1 MNLLNNKYG
10 CWIVNGVPFKNKFEA
25 LFYSN
30 QIGSVGAR
38 FYFHDHIWQNF
49 DRQLLGKVPLTTLYK
64 ERAQQLRDKY
74 NYLVLHYSGGSDSHN
89 ILDTF
94 ITNNIKLDEIYVRWA
109 KPLIDGKFYTPNP
122 HDLSA
127 RNSASEWD
135 FTIKPVL
142 DKLKS
147 SNPEIKINVVDFT
160 DKFNK
165 SYSVETIENRI
176 VEMGMYRG
184 ALGSV
189 AQRLDKSYEENIT
202 ESKSSNIGHIFGVE
216 KPNIVQEKNTIY
228 MLFYDFTIET
238 ALMPN
243 LMQEESVELFYWTP
257 DMPLLPMEQAYQVGK
272 FFSEHHKE
280 FLSLNY
286 TATHDPAFRTQ
297 LDKKINIEKFI
308 LYKNSWDFEK
318 FQVGKPNAARSDWWH
333 WVHESPELSSIQTGF
348 KIAMNNIT
356 SKIDKRF
363 LINAEGASVLQS
375 CKTSHIKIMD
385 V

>member
-30 QIGSVGAR
+30 QIGSLGAR

-49 DRQLLGKVPLTTLYK
+49 DRRLLGKVPLTTLYK

-109 KPLIDGKFYTPNP
+109 KPLIDGKFYTPNL

-216 KPNIVQEKNTIY
+216 KPNVVQEKNTIY
-228 MLFYDFTIET
+228 MRFYDFAIES

-243 LMQEESVELFYWTP
+243 LMQEESVELFYWAH

-272 FFSEHHKE
+272 FLSKNHKE
-280 FLSLNY
+280 LVSPDY
-286 TATHDPAFRTQ
+286 TSRTIALRTQ
-297 LDKKINIEKFI
+297 LDKKFNIEKSI
-308 LYKNSWDFEK
+308 LYKNSWDFKK
-318 FQVGKPNAARSDWWH
+318 FQVGKPNDARSDWWH

-356 SKIDKRF
+356 SKIDQRM
-363 LINAEGASVLQS
+363 LINAEGASVLQT
-375 CKTSHIKIMD
+375 CKTASIKITD

>member
-25 LFYSN
+25 LLYST
-30 QIGSVGAR
+30 QIGSISAR

-49 DRQLLGKVPLTTLYK
+49 DLRLLGKVPLTTLYK

-109 KPLIDGKFYTPNP
+109 KPLIDGKFYTPNLY
-122 HDLSA
+122 DLSA

-160 DKFNK
+160 DKFDK

-176 VEMGMYRG
+176 VELGMYRG

-189 AQRLDKSYEENIT
+189 AQRLDKSYEKNIT
-202 ESKSSNIGHIFGVE
+202 ESKLSNIGHIFGVE
-216 KPNIVQEKNTIY
+216 KPSVFQEKNTIY
-228 MLFYDFTIET
+228 MRFYDLAIET

-243 LMQEESVELFYWTP
+243 LMEEESVELFYWTP

-272 FFSEHHKE
+272 FLNENHRE
-280 FLSLNY
+280 LLSLDY
-286 TATHDPAFRTQ
+286 TASTNAFRTQ
-297 LDKKINIEKFI
+297 LDKKFNIEKFI
-308 LYKNSWDFEK
+308 LYKNSWDFRK
-318 FQVGKPNAARSDWWH
+318 FQVGKPNDARSDWWH
-333 WVHESPELSSIQTGF
+333 WVHESPELKSIQTGF

-356 SKIDKRF
+356 SKMDKRM
-363 LINAEGASVLQS
+363 LINAEGASVLQT
-375 CKTSHIKIMD
+375 CKTANIKIMD

>member
-1 MNLLNNKYG
+1 MNLLNHKYG
-10 CWIVNGVPFKNKFEA
+10 CWIVNGIPFKNKFEA
-25 LFYSN
+25 LFYAN
-30 QIGSVGAR
+30 QVGAVGPS

-49 DRQLLGKVPLTTLYK
+49 DRRLLGKVPLTTLYK

-94 ITNNIKLDEIYVRWA
+94 LTNNIKLDEVYVRWA

-127 RNSASEWD
+127 KNGASEWD

-189 AQRLDKSYEENIT
+189 AQRLDQSYERNIT
-202 ESKSSNIGHIFGVE
+202 DSKSSNIGHIFGVE
-216 KPNIVQEKNTIY
+216 KPLVLQEKNTIY
-228 MLFYDFTIET
+228 MYFHDSMIEN

-243 LMQEESVELFYWTP
+243 LMEEESVELFYWTP

-272 FFSEHHKE
+272 FLSENHKE
-280 FLSLNY
+280 FLSLDY
-286 TATHDPAFRTQ
+286 TSTYDLAFRTN
-297 LDKKINIEKFI
+297 LYKKLNIEKYI

-333 WVHESPELSSIQTGF
+333 WVHESPELLSIQTGF

-356 SKIDKRF
+356 SKIDKRM
-363 LINAEGASVLQS
+363 LINAEGASVLQP
-375 CKTSHIKIMD
+375 CKTYHIKIMD